1 MKWLRE
7 IPWFFRR
14 VQRMEVHIF
23 SAYATFFWILAIFPA
38 TMLLISILQ
47 YTPISPDS
55 LRILLEKAVPASLH
69 ALRDYMI
76 DELFAVD
83 SPAVLSISAVVAL
96 WLTSNGVLSLMRG
109 LNRIYVVVETRNGLL
124 LRLRCILF
132 SLAGILGV
140 ILILALHLIS
150 QDLISLLLNE
160 GSLLG
165 DLLLRISR
173 LKYVLTVGMLSLF
186 FAVMYTVFPNRCNR
200 FLPSLPGA
208 FLAAVLWVV
217 FSQLFTFYADRIA
230 NYSLYYG
237 SLSLVAM
244 AMFWLYVSIYIFY
257 CGGLLNRDLER
268 RRTKIQNA
276 KTRQKFEN

>member
-14 VQRMEVHIF
+14 VRRMEIHIF
-23 SAYATFFWILAIFPA
+23 SAYAAFFWILAIFPA

-55 LRILLEKAVPASLH
+55 LRVLLEKAVPASLY
-69 ALRDYMI
+69 ALTDYMI

-109 LNRIYVVVETRNGLL
+109 LNRIYVVIETRNGLL

-132 SLAGILGV
+132 SLAGIAAV
-140 ILILALHLIS
+140 VVILALYLIS
-150 QDLISLLLNE
+150 QDLVFLLLQE

-165 DLLLRISR
+165 ELLLRISR
-173 LKYVLTVGMLSLF
+173 LKYVLTVTMLTLF
-186 FAVMYTVFPNRCNR
+186 FTVMYTVFPNRCNR
-200 FLPSLPGA
+200 FLSSLPGA
-208 FLAAVLWVV
+208 LFAAVLWVI
-217 FSQLFTFYADRIA
+217 FAQLFTFYVERIA

-237 SLSLVAM
+237 SLAVVAM
-244 AMFWLYVSIYIFY
+244 AMFWLYVSICFFY
-257 CGGLLNRDLER
+257 CGGLLNRDMER
-268 RRTKIQNA
+268 RKTKHAERKA
-276 KTRQKFEN
+276 KT